1 MVLLGGEALADA
13 HINLFGEITH
23 LDARQVHG

>member
-13 HINLFGEITH
+13 HISLFGEIAH
-23 LDARQVHG
+23 LDARQLHG